1 VLRGLPLVVPRFVGS
16 ALNRGRD
23 SRHSVAT
30 RNNLPKFG
38 IPTFIL
44 SGVMWTIETCLA
56 LSVYTW
62 VGFTMLTKTK
72 LSGFRLR
79 VH

>member
-1 VLRGLPLVVPRFVGS
+1 VLRALPLVVPRFVGS

-23 SRHSVAT
+23 YRHSVAT
-30 RNNLPKFG
+30 RNNLLG

-56 LSVYTW
+56 LSVSTW
-62 VGFTMLTKTK
+62 VGFTMLTKTN